1 MPTIYQD
8 VRMCRSAYMAL
19 VLGTIIFIPIY
30 VAGTIVMTPSA
41 VYYTLNKSCVTI
53 FKFDLLPYLL
63 INDSTR

>member
-1 MPTIYQD
+1 
-8 VRMCRSAYMAL
+8 MAL